1 MKGTPGKVTPTPGK
15 VAGTPGKMKGIP
27 GKMKGIPGKMEGTP
41 GKVQGTPGKFPGIP
55 GKMEGIPG
63 KSNQLNQIKT
73 QESLLAIVALTSP
86 QNKHPLTAEQSRKL
100 ISAVKEL
107 GNAYN
112 DIRSSTKIFHETL
125 TPDQFEWL
133 EKNPD
138 NSHADTSNVPP
149 EQGAYEPAL
158 AAKKSLGTN

>member
-1 MKGTPGKVTPTPGK
+1 ME
-15 VAGTPGKMKGIP
+15 
-27 GKMKGIPGKMEGTP
+27 GIPGKMEGTP

-55 GKMEGIPG
+55 GKMKGVPG
-63 KSNQLNQIKT
+63 KSNKLDRTINP
-73 QESLLAIVALTSP
+73 QESLLAIIALTSP
-86 QNKHPLTAEQSRKL
+86 QNKHPLNAEQARKL

-107 GNAYN
+107 GTAYN
-112 DIRSSTKIFHETL
+112 DIRSSTKVFHETL

-138 NSHADTSNVPP
+138 NSHANTSNVPP

-158 AAKKSLGTN
+158 AAQKSLGTK